1 MSRRP
6 KNIVVNAGNIEF
18 MFSKAPTEPLKKET
32 KKCEA
37 IEKTLKSDDPHVQE
51 YYNQL
56 SPAEIIAHTIAVE
69 KLGTSYDVV
78 RTHGFIRWSKARA
91 ASASVGSSGS
101 GAGGKQ

>member
-6 KNIVVNAGNIEF
+6 KNIVVNAGSIEL
-18 MFSKAPTEPLKKET
+18 MFSKASIEPLKTEIKKEKSST
-32 KKCEA
+32 NV
-37 IEKTLKSDDPHVQE
+37 LKSDDPLVQE

-56 SPAEIIAHTIAVE
+56 KPAEIIAHTIAVE

>member
-18 MFSKAPTEPLKKET
+18 MFSKAPTEPLKTEE
-32 KKCEA
+32 KKTITA
-37 IEKTLKSDDPHVQE
+37 TLKSDDPLVQE

-56 SPAEIIAHTIAVE
+56 KPAEIIAHTIAIE

-78 RTHGFIRWSKARA
+78 RTHGFIRWSKARIA
-91 ASASVGSSGS
+91 SGS
-101 GAGGKQ
+101 GSGGSGSSAGGK

>member
-6 KNIVVNAGNIEF
+6 KNIVVNAVNIEF
-18 MFSKAPTEPLKKET
+18 MFSKAPTEPLKTEE
-32 KKCEA
+32 KKTITA
-37 IEKTLKSDDPHVQE
+37 TLKSDDPLVQE

-56 SPAEIIAHTIAVE
+56 KPAEIIAHTIAIE